1 MTTPDAVAPPAAP
14 APSAESAAA
23 PATPPSPDARERGK
37 EGFPAWW
44 PGWAR
49 RMADLYFSGT
59 TSVFLLHG
67 NTYDYVRTGDAK
79 GMEYA
84 GLAEFLAEQSFGRW
98 DVVLH
103 YDLSRGLRAFAGRDD
118 ARQRAM
124 AERVNQQLFDLS
136 ALKNDPGAV
145 LALLDRF
152 VRHNVMAAEG
162 RRVSAAVV
170 IDHASFLFPAGEPG
184 RMSPNASAMLVT
196 VLNWAASPHVKRL
209 NMAFVL
215 VD

>member
-1 MTTPDAVAPPAAP
+1 MTTPDAAVPPPAAP
-14 APSAESAAA
+14 APESGAA
-23 PATPPSPDARERGK
+23 PPVSSPAPGTDERERGK
-37 EGFPAWW
+37 DPFPAWW

-67 NTYDYVRTGDAK
+67 NTYDYARTGDTK
-79 GMEYA
+79 GLEYG

-152 VRHNVMAAEG
+152 ARHNVMAAEG

-184 RMSPNASAMLVT
+184 RMSPNASA
-196 VLNWAASPHVKRL
+196 
-209 NMAFVL
+209 
-215 VD
+215 